1 VVEDRNEGSLTV
13 HGGTATY
20 DAGTL
25 SGEVAAVT
33 SDLTEITVIGEDD
46 TGLIARITTL
56 LFDREINIE
65 DLDQAVQQGV
75 FRMTMHVDATGMEGA
90 REELRGDLRELGED
104 LDLDVQ
110 VRFPGDRTTRNM
122 AVMVTK
128 ESHCLERLLEAHEAG
143 TIDAEISVVIGNHD
157 YLFPLAEEHD
167 IPFYDIGDESGQ
179 PDEDWL
185 LDILADHD
193 VDLMALARYMRILSP
208 DVVFRYENRI
218 INVHPSLLPAFP
230 GAQAYRQAVE
240 NGVRVAG
247 VTAHYVTTDL
257 DQGPII
263 AQRAFSVPEA
273 VYQGDPTEDMEG
285 AVAAL
290 QRRGQPLEAEVLL
303 EAVRMH
309 LDDDVVVGR
318 GRSHLRNGAEGYQ
331 LGLPESLADELPAE
345 PVDSYSRHA
354 ARQSSEQK

>member
-1 VVEDRNEGSLTV
+1 M
-13 HGGTATY
+13 
-20 DAGTL
+20 
-25 SGEVAAVT
+25 T
-33 SDLTEITVIGEDD
+33 SDLTDITVIGEDD

-56 LFDREINIE
+56 LFDYGINIE

-75 FRMTMHVDATGMEGA
+75 FRMTMRVDAAEMEGTHD
-90 REELRGDLRELGED
+90 ELRADLQDLGED

-122 AVMVTK
+122 AVLVTK
-128 ESHCLERLLEAHEAG
+128 ESHCLQRLLEAHEAG
-143 TIDAEISVVIGNHD
+143 TIDAEIRAVIGNHD
-157 YLFPLAEEHD
+157 YLFPLAEDHD

-179 PDEDWL
+179 PDEGWL

-193 VDLMALARYMRILSP
+193 VDLVALARYMRILSP

-240 NGVRVAG
+240 KGVRVAG

-263 AQRAFSVPEA
+263 AQRAFSVPGE
-273 VYQGDPTEDMEG
+273 VYHGDPTEDMEA
-285 AVAAL
+285 AVSAL

-303 EAVRMH
+303 EAIRIH
-309 LDDDVVVGR
+309 LNDDIVVGR
-318 GRSHLRNGAEGYQ
+318 GRSHLRNGDGGYQ
-331 LGLPESLADELPAE
+331 LGLPDSLADELPAE
-345 PVDSYSRHA
+345 PVDSYSRHT

>member
-1 VVEDRNEGSLTV
+1 VP
-13 HGGTATY
+13 
-20 DAGTL
+20 
-25 SGEVAAVT
+25 AVT

-46 TGLIARITTL
+46 TGLIARVTTL
-56 LFDREINIE
+56 LFDRGINIE
-65 DLDQAVQQGV
+65 DLDQAVHEDV
-75 FRMTMHVDATGMEGA
+75 FRMTMHVDAADMDGT
-90 REELRGDLRELGED
+90 REEFRADLAKLGDD
-104 LDLDVQ
+104 LDLDVR
-110 VRFPGDRTTRNM
+110 VRFPGDRTTHDL

-128 ESHCLERLLEAHEAG
+128 ESHCLERLIEAHESGA
-143 TIDAEISVVIGNHD
+143 IDAEISAVIGNHD
-157 YLFPLAEEHD
+157 YLFPLAEDHG

-185 LDILADHD
+185 LDVLADHD
-193 VDLMALARYMRILSP
+193 VDLLALARYMRILSP

-240 NGVRVAG
+240 KGVRVAG

-263 AQRAFSVPEA
+263 AQRAFNAPEE
-273 VYQGDPTEDMEG
+273 VYHGDPATDMEA

-290 QRRGQPLEAEVLL
+290 ERRGQPLEAEVLL
-303 EAVRMH
+303 EAIRMH
-309 LDDDVVVGR
+309 LSDDVVVRR
-318 GRSHLRNGAEGYQ
+318 GRSHLRNGAEGHQ
-331 LGLPESLADELPAE
+331 LGLPESLADDLPAE

-354 ARQSSEQK
+354 RRQSSEQK

>member
-1 VVEDRNEGSLTV
+1 M
-13 HGGTATY
+13 
-20 DAGTL
+20 
-25 SGEVAAVT
+25 EVPAVT
-33 SDLTEITVIGEDD
+33 SDLTEVTVIGEDD

-56 LFDREINIE
+56 LFDYGINIE

-75 FRMTMHVDATGMEGA
+75 FRMTMHVDATGMEGT
-90 REELRGDLRELGED
+90 REELRADLRDLGND

-128 ESHCLERLLEAHEAG
+128 ESHCLERLLEAEKTG
-143 TIDAEISVVIGNHD
+143 RIDADISAVIGNHD
-157 YLFPLAEEHD
+157 YLFPLVEEHD
-167 IPFYDIGDESGQ
+167 IPFYDIGDDSGQ

-193 VDLMALARYMRILSP
+193 IDLVALARYMRILSP

-240 NGVRVAG
+240 KGVRVAG

-263 AQRAFSVPEA
+263 AQRAFSVPET
-273 VYQGDPTEDMEG
+273 VYRGDPTEDME
-285 AVAAL
+285 AAIGTL

-303 EAVRMH
+303 EAVRLH
-309 LDDDVVVGR
+309 LNDDVVVRR
-318 GRSHLRNGAEGYQ
+318 GRSHLRNGAEGYR

>member
-1 VVEDRNEGSLTV
+1 M
-13 HGGTATY
+13 
-20 DAGTL
+20 
-25 SGEVAAVT
+25 EVPGVT
-33 SDLTEITVIGEDD
+33 RDLTEITVIGEDD

-56 LFDREINIE
+56 LFDYGINIE

-75 FRMTMHVDATGMEGA
+75 FRMTMRVDATEMDGS
-90 REELRGDLRELGED
+90 REELHADLRDLGED

-110 VRFPGDRTTRNM
+110 VRFPDDRTTRNM
-122 AVMVTK
+122 AVLVTK
-128 ESHCLERLLEAHEAG
+128 ESHCLERLLEAYEAG

-157 YLFPLAEEHD
+157 YLYPLAEEHD
-167 IPFYDIGDESGQ
+167 IPFYNIGDDSGQ

-185 LDILADHD
+185 LDILTDHG
-193 VDLMALARYMRILSP
+193 VDLVVLARYMRILSP

-218 INVHPSLLPAFP
+218 INVHPSLLPSFP

-240 NGVRVAG
+240 KGVRIAG

-263 AQRAFSVPEA
+263 AQRAFNVPEE
-273 VYQGDPTEDMEG
+273 VYHGDPIEDTDT

-290 QRRGQPLEAEVLL
+290 RQRGQPLEAEVLL
-303 EAVRMH
+303 AAIRMH
-309 LDDDVVVGR
+309 LRDDVVVRR
-318 GRSHLRNGAEGYQ
+318 GRSRLRNGGEHQ
-331 LGLPESLADELPAE
+331 LGLPDSLAAERPSE

-354 ARQSSEQK
+354 RRQSSEQK

>member
-1 VVEDRNEGSLTV
+1 
-13 HGGTATY
+13 
-20 DAGTL
+20 
-25 SGEVAAVT
+25 VAAVT

-46 TGLIARITTL
+46 TGLIARITSL

-65 DLDQAVQQGV
+65 DLDQAVQEGV
-75 FRMTMHVDATGMEGA
+75 FRMTMHVDASDMEGT
-90 REELRGDLRELGED
+90 REELRADLRELGED

-110 VRFPGDRTTRNM
+110 LRFPGDRTTRNM

-143 TIDAEISVVIGNHD
+143 TIDADIEAVIGNHD
-157 YLFPLAEEHD
+157 YLFPLAEERG

-193 VDLMALARYMRILSP
+193 VDLLALARYMRILSP

-218 INVHPSLLPAFP
+218 INVHPSLLPSFP
-230 GAQAYRQAVE
+230 GAQAYRQALE
-240 NGVRVAG
+240 KGVRVAG

-263 AQRAFSVPEA
+263 AQRAFSVPDE
-273 VYQGDPTEDMEG
+273 VYRGDPSEDMEA

-290 QRRGQPLEAEVLL
+290 ERRGQPLEAEVLL
-303 EAVRMH
+303 EAIRMH
-309 LDDDVVVGR
+309 LDDDVVVRR

-331 LGLPESLADELPAE
+331 LGLPESVAEELPDE

-354 ARQSSEQK
+354 TRQSSEQK

>member
-1 VVEDRNEGSLTV
+1 M
-13 HGGTATY
+13 
-20 DAGTL
+20 
-25 SGEVAAVT
+25 AAVT

-46 TGLIARITTL
+46 TGLIARITSL
-56 LFDREINIE
+56 LFDRGINIE
-65 DLDQAVQQGV
+65 DLDQAVQEGV
-75 FRMTMHVDATGMEGA
+75 FRMTMHVDASDMAGT
-90 REELRGDLRELGED
+90 REELRADLRELGED

-110 VRFPGDRTTRNM
+110 LRFPGDRTTRNM

-143 TIDAEISVVIGNHD
+143 TIDAEIKAVIGNHD
-157 YLFPLAEEHD
+157 YLFPLAEEHG

-193 VDLMALARYMRILSP
+193 VDLLALARYMRILSP

-218 INVHPSLLPAFP
+218 INVHPSLLPSFP
-230 GAQAYRQAVE
+230 GAQAYRQALE
-240 NGVRVAG
+240 KGVRVAG

-263 AQRAFSVPEA
+263 AQRAFSVPDE
-273 VYQGDPTEDMEG
+273 VYRGDPSEDMEA

-290 QRRGQPLEAEVLL
+290 ERRGQPLEAEVLL
-303 EAVRMH
+303 EAIRMH
-309 LDDDVVVGR
+309 LDDDVVVRR
-318 GRSHLRNGAEGYQ
+318 GRSHLRSGAEGYQ
-331 LGLPESLADELPAE
+331 LGLPESVAEELPDE

-354 ARQSSEQK
+354 TRQSSEQK